1 MGVALQKVV
10 EKMDLRNLTPDID
23 ISDRFVNLPDV
34 NRPALQLTGY
44 FDHFESERLQ
54 IIGNVEYTYLMKLPK
69 EKREQIYDSILS
81 YSIPAFIY
89 CRNHMPEE
97 RIKQL

>member
-10 EKMDLRNLTPDID
+10 EKMDLRNLTPDVD
-23 ISDRFVNLPDV
+23 VSGRVVNIPDV

-44 FDHFESERLQ
+44 FEHFESERLQ
-54 IIGNVEYTYLMKLPK
+54 IIGNVEYTYLMKLPE
-69 EKREQIYDSILS
+69 EKREHIYDSILS

-89 CRNHMPEE
+89 CRNHMP
-97 RIKQL
+97 